1 MTLSI
6 SKKLILSFL
15 GLTLVVLVA
24 TLGLARWSFE
34 HGFLDYVNALEEKRL
49 QLLAISLSR
58 KYQNSGLSWSSLTR
72 QQFNQ
77 MLWKISP
84 EKGDVTDSMM
94 PPPPDFMLPPPPFHL
109 SPKTPSDLLADHPR
123 LRPPGVPPTHLG
135 PGPGSPTALF
145 DISGQI
151 IVGMPLPH
159 DAINPISIPVLV
171 NGEPV
176 AELKSAPRRHFVSPQ
191 ETAFSRQQLITSVL
205 IGIASLTLALLVS
218 WLLTKI
224 LLAPIRRMITGVLQ
238 MSNGEY
244 SIRFDENK
252 KDELGQLMGNLD
264 RLALKLEKN
273 RDSRRRWLADISHEL
288 RTPITVLT
296 GEIESMKDGIV
307 PIDMQQIL
315 SLDQEVT
322 RIRHL
327 IDDLYELSLSDIG
340 GLRYSF
346 SPLNIHESLS
356 GSVELIKKR
365 ANVQEIDVELSNE
378 PELVINA
385 DVQRLEQLFVNIL
398 ENALAYTDSPG
409 QIKIS
414 TAKSDSQVSIK
425 IEDTPPGVIDD
436 DCEKLFDPLYRLE
449 MSRSRRTAGAGL
461 GLAICKNIVNAHQG
475 TITASPSM
483 LGGLCI
489 HIVLPIQIES

>member
-15 GLTLVVLVA
+15 GLTFVVLIA

-58 KYQNSGLSWSSLTR
+58 KYQNSGHSWSSMTKE
-72 QQFNQ
+72 QFDQ
-77 MLWKISP
+77 MLWELSP
-84 EKGDVTDSMM
+84 EKRGDAAPTI
-94 PPPPDFMLPPPPFHL
+94 PPPPGFMLPPPQF
-109 SPKTPSDLLADHPR
+109 SPSAKTSPNPRPEHPR
-123 LRPPGVPPTHLG
+123 PGPPGAPPAH
-135 PGPGSPTALF
+135 PRHGSPTALF

-151 IVGMPLPH
+151 IVGMPLPQ

-171 NGEPV
+171 NGKPV

-205 IGIASLTLALLVS
+205 IGIASLTLALIVS
-218 WLLTKI
+218 WLLTKV
-224 LLAPIRRMITGVLQ
+224 LLAPIRRMIAGVLQ
-238 MSNGEY
+238 LSNGEY
-244 SIRFDENK
+244 SIRFDESK

-264 RLALKLEKN
+264 RLAHKLEEN

-307 PIDMQQIL
+307 PIDMQQVL
-315 SLDQEVT
+315 SLDQEVI

-346 SPLNIHESLS
+346 SPFNLQESLS
-356 GSVELIKKR
+356 SSVELIKKR
-365 ANVQEIDVELSNE
+365 ANVQGIDVELSDA
-378 PELVINA
+378 PELVING

-414 TAKSDSQVSIK
+414 TTKSGSQVSIK
-425 IEDTPPGVIDD
+425 IQDTPPGVIDD
-436 DCEKLFDPLYRLE
+436 DCEKLFDPLFRLE

-461 GLAICKNIVNAHQG
+461 GLAICKNIVSAHQG
-475 TITASPSM
+475 TITASPSK

-489 HIVLPIQIES
+489 HIILPIQNES

>member
-49 QLLAISLSR
+49 QLLAISLSK
-58 KYQNSGLSWSSLTR
+58 KYLDSNHSWSSMTR
-72 QQFNQ
+72 EQFDQ
-77 MLWKISP
+77 MLWELSP
-84 EKGDVTDSMM
+84 EKGGDTDSTR
-94 PPPPDFMLPPPPFHL
+94 PPPPGFMLPPPRF
-109 SPKTPSDLLADHPR
+109 SPSANTSSDRLTDHPR
-123 LRPPGVPPTHLG
+123 QKPPGAPPAH
-135 PGPGSPTALF
+135 PRPGSPTALF

-159 DAINPISIPVLV
+159 DANNLISIPVIV
-171 NGEPV
+171 NGQPV

-191 ETAFSRQQLITSVL
+191 ETAFSKQQLITSVL
-205 IGIASLTLALLVS
+205 IGIASLTLALIVS

-238 MSNGEY
+238 LSNGKY
-244 SIRFDENK
+244 SIRFDESRT
-252 KDELGQLMGNLD
+252 DELGQLMNNLD
-264 RLALKLEKN
+264 RLAHKLESN

-315 SLDQEVT
+315 SLDQEVI

-346 SPLNIHESLS
+346 SPFNIQESLS
-356 GSVELIKKR
+356 SSIELIKKR
-365 ANVQEIDVELSNE
+365 ANTQGIEIDLNDA
-378 PELVINA
+378 PELVING
-385 DVQRLEQLFVNIL
+385 DIQRLEQLFVNIL

-414 TAKSDSQVSIK
+414 MLQSGNQVSIK
-425 IEDTPPGVIDD
+425 IQDTPPGVIAD
-436 DCEKLFDPLYRLE
+436 DCKKLFDPLYRLE
-449 MSRSRRTAGAGL
+449 ISRSRRTAGAGL
-461 GLAICKNIVNAHQG
+461 GLAICKNIVSAHQG
-475 TITASPSM
+475 TITASPSK

-489 HIVLPIQIES
+489 HITLPIQIES